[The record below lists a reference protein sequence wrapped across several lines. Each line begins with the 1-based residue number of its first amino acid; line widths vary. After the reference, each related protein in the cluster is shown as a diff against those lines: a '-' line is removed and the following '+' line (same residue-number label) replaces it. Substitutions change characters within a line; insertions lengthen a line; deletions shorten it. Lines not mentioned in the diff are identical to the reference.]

1 MTEPKNERAV
11 CLGALRFLERR
22 RGERIQISSEPDRV
36 ERQQQAVEMVAVSD
50 SARYVI
56 EHTRVE
62 SFESQIA
69 DGKRFSDLIGSLEH
83 SLVPSLPLGTYEIIV
98 PSLAARSVPGRH
110 AEAVRAALEAWV
122 VDTAAELKL
131 GPDGDFAETD
141 RVDERPWS
149 ITAQPPSVPFAVTL
163 QRRPPDDRVVVF
175 VMRFT
180 PPEIEDARRSRIR
193 TALARKCPKLAAAKQ
208 HNEALSVLL
217 LESDDIA
224 LANRHVISEA
234 VVGELEVRSD
244 GPDFVFLVETDR
256 GLAWQLWVVKD
267 GGRQYPAIE
276 EPGPFEIDA
285 PNAG

>member
-1 MTEPKNERAV
+1 
-11 CLGALRFLERR
+11 
-22 RGERIQISSEPDRV
+22 
-36 ERQQQAVEMVAVSD
+36 
-50 SARYVI
+50 VI

-69 DGKRFSDLIGSLEH
+69 DGRRFSDLIGSLEH

-98 PSLAARSVPGRH
+98 PSLAAQSVPGRQ
-110 AEAVRAALEAWV
+110 AEAVRAAIEAWV
-122 VDTAAELKL
+122 VHTAAGELKL

-141 RVDERPWS
+141 RIDERPWS
-149 ITAQPPSVPFAVTL
+149 ITEQPPGVPFEVTL

-208 HNEALSVLL
+208 QHEALSVLL

-234 VVGELEVRSD
+234 VVGELKGRGD
-244 GPDFVFLVETDR
+244 RPDFVFLVETDR

-267 GGRQYPAIE
+267 GDRQYPAIE
-276 EPGPFEIDA
+276 EPGPFEIDT
-285 PNAG
+285 PKSG